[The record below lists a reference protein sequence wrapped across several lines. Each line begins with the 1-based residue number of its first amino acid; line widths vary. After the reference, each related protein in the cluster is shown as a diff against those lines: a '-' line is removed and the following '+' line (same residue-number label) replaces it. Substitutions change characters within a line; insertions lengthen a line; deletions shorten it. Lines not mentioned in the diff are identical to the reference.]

1 MADEYVKKEVFDARM
16 DRMEALLEKT
26 LIEMKA
32 DNEKLRSEV
41 SGAITQMKAD
51 NEKLRS
57 EMNGLRSEVNG
68 AITQMKADN
77 EKLRS
82 EMRNDIGRLEA
93 KIEVQGTRI
102 EAVNMRV
109 ENVQTIVSW
118 LFAAVSIVIALLTLT
133 PTLADRIKKFR
144 KPQITMEDVENA
156 IDIAIKK
163 ATGLQKSQ

>member
-41 SGAITQMKAD
+41 NTAIVGMRSD

-57 EMNGLRSEVNG
+57 ELKAEILEVKGNINVLSTRMDG
-68 AITQMKADN
+68 MDARIGDLQTVVILGFAI
-77 EKLRS
+77 
-82 EMRNDIGRLEA
+82 IGFVLAFATVAPTILE
-93 KIEVQGTRI
+93 
-102 EAVNMRV
+102 
-109 ENVQTIVSW
+109 S
-118 LFAAVSIVIALLTLT
+118 
-133 PTLADRIKKFR
+133 IKKFR
-144 KPQITMEDVENA
+144 KPQFTMEDVEN
-156 IDIAIKK
+156 AIKK

>member
-32 DNEKLRSEV
+32 DNEKLRSE
-41 SGAITQMKAD
+41 
-51 NEKLRS
+51 
-57 EMNGLRSEVNG
+57 MNGLRSEVNS
-68 AITQMKADN
+68 AVAQMKADN
-77 EKLRS
+77 EKFRS
-82 EMRNDIGRLEA
+82 EMRADNEKFRSELKAEILEVKGSINVLNTRMGGMDQRIGDL
-93 KIEVQGTRI
+93 QS
-102 EAVNMRV
+102 N
-109 ENVQTIVSW
+109 VSW
-118 LFAAVSIVIALLTLT
+118 IFAAMSLLIAVIAFS
-133 PTLADRIKKFR
+133 PALADLFKKFR